1 MNDNNPRE
9 NRRQT
14 ISLADEAI
22 ALVAEDHARWLAA
35 NAT

>member
-1 MNDNNPRE
+1 MNDGNARE
-9 NRRQT
+9 KSPQT